1 MFFVLLLSLL
11 YDACDGII
19 NQGVCCV
26 CSFCSLNMSHST
38 PTQHLRLD
46 FHALTLALPLLYVS
60 LSICCHT
67 SIRVHHVGELGDRP
81 DTLRNSV
88 LQKFARKNLTNCN
101 LDLP

>member
-11 YDACDGII
+11 CDACDGII

-26 CSFCSLNMSHST
+26 GSFCSLNMSHST

-46 FHALTLALPLLYVS
+46 FHALTLALPLLYFS